1 MNKANETQASRFLR
15 LRRWLFGTSLGR
27 VTTLVIVALGL
38 TGVGVL
44 GWLTLP
50 LVISPTVDESF
61 PPAPVVTT
69 PGDSADSSAAPA
81 GFTALFA
88 GEFVGSDDF
97 HRSSGTATIYEG
109 ADGARLLRFED
120 FSVTNGPRLV
130 VWLSDLTELTSIRPD
145 VGSAPENYVSLGSLT
160 APNGNQNYTIP
171 ATVDLSRYNSVLIWC
186 DPFDIAFAIAPL
198 TPSG

>member
-50 LVISPTVDESF
+50 LVISPTVDEGLPS
-61 PPAPVVTT
+61 
-69 PGDSADSSAAPA
+69 DA
-81 GFTALFA
+81 GEQLFS

-97 HRSSGTATIYEG
+97 HRSSGAATIYEG
-109 ADGARLLRFED
+109 AEGSHILRFED

-130 VWLSDLTELTSIRPD
+130 VWLSDLTELTGIRPD
-145 VGSAPENYVSLGSLT
+145 VGSAPENYFHLQSLI
-160 APNGNQNYTIP
+160 APNGDQNYRIP
-171 ATVDLSRYNSVLIWC
+171 ATVDPSRYNSVLIWC